1 MCTLRPFAFLLFFP
15 FFLSAQNSPVFR
27 IDSLPQ
33 NGITLKSGWKFKVGD
48 NLEYASPN
56 YMDTAWQPINSY
68 TDISYLPQLPKN
80 GEIFWLRLPIIL
92 DSTIREPLFMMI
104 DQVGASEMY
113 LDGQLIYQF
122 GILSQ
127 NPQDIKGFSPHLKPY
142 ILPLK
147 PNKVQTLAIRYAI
160 QPQVRYSFFMGY
172 ANRLCRIVVA
182 NLDKTMNA
190 YRTEFVYSD
199 DGANLRTGIF
209 CTLALLFLVFYWFYH
224 AQKNNFYFFL
234 YACLYALFVKIFTF
248 RSHTEAPELWIWCY
262 WAILIVNYIASMCLL
277 TGIYHLF
284 NQRFNR
290 LFWGLGV
297 IGLIAIPC
305 GIYISWGW
313 VFPMMI
319 FLFLLYGVIINI
331 SLKAA
336 KKKQKGAMIIVV
348 GSSIVFA
355 AWFLCLLGLFI
366 YSIFQF
372 YDVLQSISIIAL
384 PIAIAI
390 YVGYDSAMTNR
401 SLQEKIKEIET
412 FSQEK
417 QRMLITQKEMLE
429 KQVHE
434 RTFELNQSLK
444 DLKAAQA
451 QLIQVETRQNLEL
464 ERTRIARDIHDD
476 ISSGL
481 SAINLLANYIQ
492 NTPLSIE
499 AQTEIKHIAD
509 SSTVLNQR
517 IREIIW
523 AISSESDNVAS
534 LAHFIRRYAS
544 DFGDMHHIDVRFDT
558 SENVLH
564 LKLSNEEK
572 RNLFLCVKEA
582 LNNTAKYAHA
592 TLVEVSLD
600 LTDDQMTL
608 TIKDNGIGFDFE
620 KALKNGGNG
629 LKNIQERMK
638 QIGGG
643 VIFVN
648 KKGSEMSLKLNI
660 G

>member
-1 MCTLRPFAFLLFFP
+1 MCTLRLFIFLFIFP
-15 FFLSAQNSPVFR
+15 LFLSAQNSVVFR
-27 IDSLPQ
+27 IDSLPP
-33 NGITLKSGWKFKVGD
+33 NGIILKSGWKFKVGD
-48 NLEYASPN
+48 NPEYASPN
-56 YMDTAWQPINSY
+56 YMDTAWQSIIPY

-80 GEIFWLRLPIIL
+80 GDIFWLRLPVFL

-104 DQVGASEMY
+104 DQVGASEIY
-113 LDGQLIYQF
+113 LDGQLMYQL
-122 GILSQ
+122 GTLSQ
-127 NPQDIKGFSPHLKPY
+127 NPHNIKGFSPHLKPY

-147 PNKVQTLAIRYAI
+147 PDKIQVLAIRYAI
-160 QPQVRYSFFMGY
+160 PPQVRYSFFMGF
-172 ANRLCRIVVA
+172 ANRLCKIVVA
-182 NLDKTMNA
+182 NIDKTMTA
-190 YRTEFVYSD
+190 YRTKYVYSD

-209 CTLALLFLVFYWFYH
+209 CTLALLFLVFYLFYPT
-224 AQKNNFYFFL
+224 QKNNFYFFV

-284 NQRFNR
+284 NQKFKR
-290 LFWGLGV
+290 LFWGIL
-297 IGLIAIPC
+297 ITGLIAIPC

-313 VFPMMI
+313 VFPMML

-348 GSSIVFA
+348 GSTIVFA

-366 YSIFQF
+366 YPIFLF

-390 YVGYDSAMTNR
+390 YVGYDSAMTNH
-401 SLQEKIKEIET
+401 SLQEKLKEIET

-429 KQVHE
+429 KQVNE

-451 QLIQVETRQNLEL
+451 QLIQVETLQNLEF

-481 SAINLLANYIQ
+481 SAINLLANYIKT
-492 NTPLSIE
+492 TPLSIE
-499 AQTEIKHIAD
+499 AKTEIKHIAE

-523 AISSESDNVAS
+523 AINSDSDNVAS
-534 LAHFIRRYAS
+534 LAHFIRRHVS
-544 DFGDMHHIDVRFDT
+544 DFGEMHHIDVRFDT
-558 SENVLH
+558 PENVRH

-572 RNLFLCVKEA
+572 RNLFLCVKET
-582 LNNTAKYAHA
+582 LNNTAKYAQA
-592 TLVEVSLD
+592 TLVEVFMN
-600 LTDDQMTL
+600 LTDSQMTL

-638 QIGGG
+638 QIGGEA
-643 VIFVN
+643 IFLN
-648 KKGSEMSLKLNI
+648 NKGSEMALKLNI

>member
-1 MCTLRPFAFLLFFP
+1 MTSLHTIILLWVFP
-15 FFLSAQNSPVFR
+15 LFLSAQDNTIFR
-27 IDSLPQ
+27 IDSLPP

-56 YMDTAWQPINSY
+56 YVDTAWQPINSY
-68 TDISYLPQLPKN
+68 TDISYLPQLPKS
-80 GEIFWLRLPIIL
+80 GEIFWLRLSVFL
-92 DSTIREPLFMMI
+92 DSNIHEPLFMMI

-113 LDGQLIYQF
+113 LDGQLIHQF

-127 NPQDIKGFSPHLKPY
+127 NSQDIKGFSPHLKPY

-182 NLDKTMNA
+182 NLDKTMTA
-190 YRTEFVYSD
+190 YRTKYVYSD
-199 DGANLRTGIF
+199 DGENLRTGIF
-209 CTLALLFLVFYWFYH
+209 CTLALLFLVFYLFYPT
-224 AQKNNFYFFL
+224 QKNNFYFFV
-234 YACLYALFVKIFTF
+234 YTCLYALFVKIFTF

-284 NQRFNR
+284 NQKFNR
-290 LFWGLGV
+290 LFWGLGI

-313 VFPMMI
+313 VFPMML

-331 SLKAA
+331 SLKAT

-355 AWFLCLLGLFI
+355 AWFLCLLGLFV
-366 YSIFQF
+366 YPLFQI
-372 YDVLQSISIIAL
+372 YDVLQSISITAL

-401 SLQEKIKEIET
+401 SLQEKLREIET
-412 FSQEK
+412 FSREK

-499 AQTEIKHIAD
+499 AKIEIKHIVE

-534 LAHFIRRYAS
+534 LVHFIRRYVS
-544 DFGDMHHIDVRFDT
+544 DFGEMHHIDVRFDT
-558 SENVLH
+558 PENVLY

-582 LNNTAKYAHA
+582 LNNIAKYAQA
-592 TLVEVSLD
+592 TLIEVSMEFTD
-600 LTDDQMTL
+600 NKMRLTV
-608 TIKDNGIGFDFE
+608 KDNGIGFDLAT
-620 KALKNGGNG
+620 ALKNGGNG

-638 QIGGG
+638 QIGGEALF
-643 VIFVN
+643 IN
-648 KKGSEMSLKLNI
+648 KKGSQMTLKLHLS
-660 G
+660 